1 MKDYF
6 ITRVT
11 ESDDDM
17 KHYGVIGMK
26 WGVQRANKRYT
37 TSSNSTDR
45 GKAKAKLDKH
55 MVKADKKLNK
65 LDNKIAKKYSKA
77 EKAYN
82 KYAKFAGRSAFF
94 RSKSKIKE
102 KERKFKTADARYTN
116 SINKA
121 NKWYKNMENVFKDTP
136 VNLTS
141 QQQALGEK
149 YAEAMKARLEKTG
162 FDR

>member
-1 MKDYF
+1 MKDY
-6 ITRVT
+6 IINRVT

-17 KHYGVIGMK
+17 KHHGVIGMK
-26 WGVQRANKRYT
+26 WGVRRANKRYAI
-37 TSSNSTDR
+37 SSNSTDR

-55 MVKADKKLNK
+55 MAKADKKLNK

-82 KYAKFAGRSAFF
+82 TYAKFAGRSAFF

-102 KERKFKTADARYTN
+102 KERKFKTADARYAN

-141 QQQALGEK
+141 QQQSLGEK
-149 YAEAMKARLEKTG
+149 YVEAMKARLEKTG